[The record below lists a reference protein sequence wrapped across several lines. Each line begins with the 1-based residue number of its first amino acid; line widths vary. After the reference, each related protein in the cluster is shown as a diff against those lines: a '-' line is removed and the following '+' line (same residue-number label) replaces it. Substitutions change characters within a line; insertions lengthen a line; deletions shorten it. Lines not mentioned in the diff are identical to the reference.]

1 MISDVSS
8 NLHTFF
14 VPQMEQLGMKEQPS
28 RHGSLSMRDD
38 EFGRGLLWAHSIG
51 DNCLYTFHEFSIN
64 EQTRLVEFPDDYVC
78 VTSMTDCSARLCPV
92 QSRYLRE
99 RNILSFRQKGGA
111 VSFDLM
117 PNEYHRSYTLCMT
130 PNFFD
135 ELPGLTDSERE
146 TLVSYLCSCDT
157 NTHSREIGDA
167 LESMGHSWAMS
178 AGGACFCEGRMK
190 EIVARLLDD
199 AVKASN
205 DDPREPSTEEKRL
218 AREAQMMIDARYA
231 ENITLQ
237 SIANELFV
245 GRTRLCEVFREQ
257 MGLCVAEYLRDV
269 RMDEARKLL
278 ETTDLKAAEISR
290 LVGYAHQ
297 SSFTDAFRRQFG
309 ITPSQ
314 WRDNDVQSK
323 VASS

>member
-14 VPQMEQLGMKEQPS
+14 VPQMEQLGMKERPS

-51 DNCLYTFHEFSIN
+51 ENCLYTFHEFSIN

-199 AVKASN
+199 AIKAN
-205 DDPREPSTEEKRL
+205 CDDPREPSTEEKRL

-269 RMDEARKLL
+269 RMGEARKLL

>member
-51 DNCLYTFHEFSIN
+51 ENCLYTFHEFSIN

-130 PNFFD
+130 PSFFD

-167 LESMGHSWAMS
+167 LESMGHSWATS
-178 AGGACFCEGRMK
+178 VGGACFCEGRMK

-218 AREAQMMIDARYA
+218 AHR
-231 ENITLQ
+231 
-237 SIANELFV
+237 
-245 GRTRLCEVFREQ
+245 
-257 MGLCVAEYLRDV
+257 
-269 RMDEARKLL
+269 
-278 ETTDLKAAEISR
+278 
-290 LVGYAHQ
+290 
-297 SSFTDAFRRQFG
+297 
-309 ITPSQ
+309 
-314 WRDNDVQSK
+314 
-323 VASS
+323 